1 MVRKKLADVG
11 TFKKEHFFRS
21 AGCAVAC
28 EKRICQQLSLCKV
41 MDNAEEGE
49 GEGKKTRTLSGLV
62 LKITNAR
69 NRKLVE

>member
-1 MVRKKLADVG
+1 
-11 TFKKEHFFRS
+11 
-21 AGCAVAC
+21 
-28 EKRICQQLSLCKV
+28 